1 MLIMTLELLAVG
13 FLLGMGITAV
23 VLAAVSGVDVLVRAK
38 HAISAPGAEIAQL
51 GSRRVRVLRAQ
62 HGDSRSGQRR
72 AA

>member
-38 HAISAPGAEIAQL
+38 HATSAPGAEVGQL
-51 GSRRVRVLRAQ
+51 GSRRVGVLRAQ
-62 HGDSRSGQRR
+62 HGDSSSGQRR